1 MITTKFEDTYTCV
14 NNAKN
19 ITADLLTLADLL
31 MQANRPMTCREIGI
45 ALFGDKYIDKSDYY
59 TTSRARRMT
68 AHLSQMLR
76 HFRKGGFIKVEEI
89 KGEPFEV
96 TNEEYVRKNDKD
108 NPQFIRVHDDAGNE
122 YQMPNPNYN
131 PWKAAQAGGSWQMVK
146 KIVTPTYKVYS
157 WAVE

>member
-45 ALFGDKYIDKSDYY
+45 ALFGTEYADRNSR
-59 TTSRARRMT
+59 RARGMT

-76 HFRKGGFIKVEEI
+76 HFRKGGFIKVEEV
-89 KGEPFEV
+89 KGEPIEV
-96 TNEEYVRKNDKD
+96 EREEYVRVDDAD

-131 PWKAAQAGGSWQMVK
+131 PWRAAQAGGSWQMVK